1 MNDGANITISM
12 ASGATTPTS
21 DRIVVAENATATITL
36 NDVNIKGS
44 ANNGNV
50 PSASDLSPNATL
62 MLVLSENSTNTFAGA
77 DGGGYDGAPGIHVP
91 DSAALIIQGGGSL
104 TVTGGSSTTN
114 FGGTGIGGAIDD
126 TEAGSGVYRGE
137 DCGTVIILSSGTVNI
152 VGGSSLMSGSGGAD
166 IGGGQGAGVGG
177 EDGSNGQ
184 GIRSSGNN
192 TYTVWGD
199 LTLPEGVE
207 IPEGAV
213 LTGDGSLSSQ
223 LEQSAPGA
231 PTLNTCTST
240 TVTLSAPSDAFSGKT
255 LEYGYTTEN
264 QTASE
269 INNWTSSTTFNGL
282 TRVQPIPFMSGMQE
296 TSFWSRPRPV
306 LLACLLRPCPLRRRA
321 AP

>member
-1 MNDGANITISM
+1 MRKLGRKCMSALLALALLVSVLPFGAAPAQADTAGAFEVTGGTLGSDYSYSNGVLTVNDGANITISM

-21 DRIVVAENATATITL
+21 DRIVVAENATATITITL

-50 PSASDLSPNATL
+50 PSAIDLSPNATL
-62 MLVLSENSTNTFAGA
+62 MLVLSENSTNTLAGA

-91 DSAALIIQGGGSL
+91 DSAALIIRGGGSL

-152 VGGSSLMSGSGGAD
+152 VGGRSLMSGSGGAD

-184 GIRSSGNN
+184 GIRPSGNN

-223 LEQSAPGA
+223 LEQSAP
-231 PTLNTCTST
+231 
-240 TVTLSAPSDAFSGKT
+240 
-255 LEYGYTTEN
+255 
-264 QTASE
+264 
-269 INNWTSSTTFNGL
+269 W
-282 TRVQPIPFMSGMQE
+282 
-296 TSFWSRPRPV
+296 
-306 LLACLLRPCPLRRRA
+306 RA
-321 AP
+321 HAEHLHFDYRYAECAL